1 MNQYEECLF
10 YYVMEHEWPDLLE
23 QEAYCLLAEGRDE
36 ALNALI
42 ATFTPEQ
49 RRLYM
54 TYEPRYNAA
63 CSAEMQYLFHK
74 SFILGLHLARL

>member
-1 MNQYEECLF
+1 MNAYEEYLYCYIMDNKFQSLRR
-10 YYVMEHEWPDLLE
+10 
-23 QEAYCLLAEGRDE
+23 QEAYRLLAERRDE

-74 SFILGLHLARL
+74 YFILGLHLARL